1 MKDLVDIAVNYGM
14 SVLIV
19 VYFIFRD
26 YKFNI
31 KLVESLQAI
40 KDAIIKEEERKG
52 IKGGVFR
59 AEEGKEVFNIQ

>member
-1 MKDLVDIAVNYGM
+1 MKELADLAVNYGM
-14 SVLIV
+14 SALIV

-40 KDAIIKEEERKG
+40 KDAIIENET
-52 IKGGVFR
+52 
-59 AEEGKEVFNIQ
+59 

>member
-31 KLVESLQAI
+31 ELVRSLQAI
-40 KDAIIKEEERKG
+40 KDALLKDLDKE
-52 IKGGVFR
+52 
-59 AEEGKEVFNIQ
+59 

>member
-31 KLVESLQAI
+31 ELVKSLQAI
-40 KDAIIKEEERKG
+40 KDAMVVIEKGVGNNAKEG
-52 IKGGVFR
+52 
-59 AEEGKEVFNIQ
+59 

>member
-31 KLVESLQAI
+31 ELVRSLQAI
-40 KDAIIKEEERKG
+40 KDALIKDLD
-52 IKGGVFR
+52 
-59 AEEGKEVFNIQ
+59 KE

>member
-31 KLVESLQAI
+31 ELVKSLQAI
-40 KDAIIKEEERKG
+40 KDAMVVIEKG
-52 IKGGVFR
+52 VVND
-59 AEEGKEVFNIQ
+59 AEEG

>member
-40 KDAIIKEEERKG
+40 KDAIIKEEER
-52 IKGGVFR
+52 R
-59 AEEGKEVFNIQ
+59 E

>member
-26 YKFNI
+26 YKFNNE
-31 KLVESLQAI
+31 LVRTLQSI
-40 KDAIIKEEERKG
+40 KDAIIKQETKG
-52 IKGGVFR
+52 V
-59 AEEGKEVFNIQ
+59 

>member
-40 KDAIIKEEERKG
+40 KDAIIDFEKREKEKDQEASLCLK
-52 IKGGVFR
+52 K
-59 AEEGKEVFNIQ
+59 

>member
-26 YKFNI
+26 YKFNTE
-31 KLVESLQAI
+31 LVRSLQAI
-40 KDAIIKEEERKG
+40 KDTLIKDLD
-52 IKGGVFR
+52 
-59 AEEGKEVFNIQ
+59 KE

>member
-40 KDAIIKEEERKG
+40 KDAIVKEETK
-52 IKGGVFR
+52 KD
-59 AEEGKEVFNIQ
+59 

>member
-40 KDAIIKEEERKG
+40 KDAIIREEER
-52 IKGGVFR
+52 R
-59 AEEGKEVFNIQ
+59 E

>member
-31 KLVESLQAI
+31 ELVKSLQAI
-40 KDAIIKEEERKG
+40 KDAMVVIEKG
-52 IKGGVFR
+52 VGNN
-59 AEEGKEVFNIQ
+59 AEEG

>member
-26 YKFNI
+26 YKFNNE
-31 KLVESLQAI
+31 LVRTLQSI
-40 KDAIIKEEERKG
+40 KDAIIKQEVKG
-52 IKGGVFR
+52 
-59 AEEGKEVFNIQ
+59 E

>member
-1 MKDLVDIAVNYGM
+1 MKELADLAVNYGM

-40 KDAIIKEEERKG
+40 KDAIIENEKKE
-52 IKGGVFR
+52 
-59 AEEGKEVFNIQ
+59 N

>member
-1 MKDLVDIAVNYGM
+1 MKDLADIAVNYGM

-31 KLVESLQAI
+31 ELVKSLQAI
-40 KDAIIKEEERKG
+40 KDAMVVIEKG
-52 IKGGVFR
+52 VGNN
-59 AEEGKEVFNIQ
+59 AEEG

>member
-40 KDAIIKEEERKG
+40 KDAIVKEEER
-52 IKGGVFR
+52 R
-59 AEEGKEVFNIQ
+59 E

>member
-31 KLVESLQAI
+31 ELVRSLQAI
-40 KDAIIKEEERKG
+40 KDAIIKEEAKG
-52 IKGGVFR
+52 
-59 AEEGKEVFNIQ
+59 E

>member
-26 YKFNI
+26 YKFNNE
-31 KLVESLQAI
+31 LVRTLQSI
-40 KDAIIKEEERKG
+40 KDAIIKEEH
-52 IKGGVFR
+52 
-59 AEEGKEVFNIQ
+59 KE

>member
-1 MKDLVDIAVNYGM
+1 MKELADLAVNYGL

-19 VYFIFRD
+19 VYFLFRD

-40 KDAIIKEEERKG
+40 KDAIVESSKKG
-52 IKGGVFR
+52 
-59 AEEGKEVFNIQ
+59 E

>member
-31 KLVESLQAI
+31 ELVRSLQAI
-40 KDAIIKEEERKG
+40 KDAIIKQETKG
-52 IKGGVFR
+52 
-59 AEEGKEVFNIQ
+59 E

>member
-1 MKDLVDIAVNYGM
+1 MEVLSIMKDLADLAVNYGM
-14 SVLIV
+14 SVMIV

-40 KDAIIKEEERKG
+40 KDAMISIEKG
-52 IKGGVFR
+52 
-59 AEEGKEVFNIQ
+59 EGKDA